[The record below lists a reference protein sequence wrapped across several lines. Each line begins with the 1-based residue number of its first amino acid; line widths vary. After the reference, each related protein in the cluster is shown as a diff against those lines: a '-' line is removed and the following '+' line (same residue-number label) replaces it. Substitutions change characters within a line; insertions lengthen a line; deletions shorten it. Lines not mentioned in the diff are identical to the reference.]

1 VTTDWFHQHLCTWLL
16 LLVAY
21 HRRQNCSSGQWFI
34 SDFLY
39 GQTPTIDELKQKIKD
54 GDKQFISKMMYFTN
68 KVRGSDSYWRTKRS
82 EVYTW
87 INHHIQEGNGAPS
100 VFMTLSCAEYFWP
113 DIERILK
120 QKARDCANRTIDLD
134 DEAEWHSLVR
144 KYSMD
149 IQEYFQMRTKDFLE
163 KVAKEQFGI
172 THYWCRF
179 EFAKSRGQ
187 IHAHLL
193 AITGPKSPIGD
204 INQKLHGLRSNPK
217 RQAEVMDDWA
227 FKHYGLTATH
237 PATDSEG
244 KLDTCWLPRPEGTH
258 KIGKM
263 PCSKRLGETSDY
275 RVDKIE
281 LVNTV
286 QMHICS
292 AYCLRRHKP
301 VPDQTKDNNTQCHD
315 KSPREPRKKRK
326 SRKRKRSCRFGS
338 GEEETEG
345 KGDTPGYELQD
356 EPRIER
362 DFKRGGFKKFT
373 CKRNTR
379 RMNQTPMD
387 LLQYWRANCDMQL
400 LIYESDPRSPDPHD
414 IAKVTDYIV
423 AYTCKG
429 NMTTQMESKIIE
441 DIIMR

>member
-1 VTTDWFHQHLCTWLL
+1 MTTDWFHQHLCTWLL

-120 QKARDCANRTIDLD
+120 QKARDCENRTIDLD
-134 DEAEWHSLVR
+134 NEAEWHSLIR

-275 RVDKIE
+275 RVDKSNWLTRSKCIYAR
-281 LVNTV
+281 
-286 QMHICS
+286 HIAS
-292 AYCLRRHKP
+292 GDISLSLKRQRTTIP
-301 VPDQTKDNNTQCHD
+301 NVMTNPPG
-315 KSPREPRKKRK
+315 SPRKKGNHGNEKDRVDLVREK
-326 SRKRKRSCRFGS
+326 KKLK
-338 GEEETEG
+338 EKVT
-345 KGDTPGYELQD
+345 LQD
-356 EPRIER
+356 TNYR
-362 DFKRGGFKKFT
+362 T
-373 CKRNTR
+373 
-379 RMNQTPMD
+379 NQ
-387 LLQYWRANCDMQL
+387 
-400 LIYESDPRSPDPHD
+400 
-414 IAKVTDYIV
+414 
-423 AYTCKG
+423 G
-429 NMTTQMESKIIE
+429 
-441 DIIMR
+441 